1 MLNYLARRAVYML
14 IMLWILTMVIF
25 FIIQLPAGDY
35 VTTLAAQLAQRGEDV
50 NEELLSNLRRRYGLD
65 QPLYAQYLK
74 WLGNALQGDFGYSF
88 QFQRPVA
95 EIIGERLALTVAIS
109 IFTLTFTYVMAIP
122 IGIYSATRQYSIG
135 DYFFMSVGFIGLATP
150 NFLLALILMLAFF
163 SLGISV
169 GGLFSPE
176 FNQAA
181 WSLGRVWDLLK
192 HLPLPIII
200 VGTAGTAALIRVMR
214 ATLLDELAKQYVIT
228 ARAKGVQE
236 TRLLFKYPV
245 RVAINPLVSTIGWLL
260 PTIVSGSTITA
271 MVLGLPTTGPL
282 LFRALQF
289 QDMFLASSLLLFLN
303 FLTLTGTFISDV
315 LLVVVDPRIRFSG
328 ASR

>member
-181 WSLGRVWDLLK
+181 WSLARVLAFGGDGNKAVQAVGKCMKVAPDGHPMGTIVVVGNPTFEYRNHEAGMTNIDIRRASRVGPGYHDDAWERGADYPPVFMRWTTRTNLDLTVRLIGEQK
-192 HLPLPIII
+192 LQ
-200 VGTAGTAALIRVMR
+200 VSALTTHTIRMDR
-214 ATLLDELAKQYVIT
+214 AEQDTPALLDDPD
-228 ARAKGVQE
+228 R
-236 TRLLFKYPV
+236 
-245 RVAINPLVSTIGWLL
+245 
-260 PTIVSGSTITA
+260 
-271 MVLGLPTTGPL
+271 VLG
-282 LFRALQF
+282 
-289 QDMFLASSLLLFLN
+289 
-303 FLTLTGTFISDV
+303 
-315 LLVVVDPRIRFSG
+315 VVFTS
-328 ASR
+328 